1 MRKILALLLAVLLLV
16 GLALSVSADAYIPP
30 ERVEGFDMNYAYMEN
45 GACKALNTFISN
57 FAEMGLKE
65 FSPDATDEEVIPAV
79 LKHLELNARFY
90 PKYVKKVTRDG
101 NPYMQIS
108 GSYFEQRAEFLFG
121 RTISASECPGYQDG
135 NIIVSA
141 DHYDGP
147 IQVFASVYGC
157 YPAGDGLYDVYFEVF
172 RIDKDFSGWYTTAY
186 SNLPWDN
193 LTSLGNGN
201 ALIAYA
207 GGKTEDTIS
216 TSDFTL
222 VEFSMDAEGIPCQ
235 GANLP
240 EDYIAPT
247 EAPTQPVTEAPTQP
261 ETEAP
266 TEPVTEEPTQK
277 PTFRNEKEIEPEE
290 EEDEEPTTV
299 SGPINITMVL
309 IIILVAAVVL
319 LALLLIVILLVKK
332 KQSQ

>member
-1 MRKILALLLAVLLLV
+1 MRKILALLQSVLLL
-16 GLALSVSADAYIPP
+16 GSLALSASADAYIPP
-30 ERVEGFDMNYAYMEN
+30 EPIEGFDMNYAYMEN
-45 GACKALNTFISN
+45 GTCKALNTFISN
-57 FAEMGLKE
+57 FAEMGLRE
-65 FSPDATDEEVIPAV
+65 FSPDSTDKEVIPAV

-90 PKYVKKVTRDG
+90 PKYVKKITRDG
-101 NPYMQIS
+101 DPYMQIS

-135 NIIVSA
+135 KIIVSA

-157 YPAGDGLYDVYFEVF
+157 YPAGDGLYDVSFEVF

-207 GGKTEDTIS
+207 GGKTEESIS

-240 EDYIAPT
+240 EGYVAPTEPPT
-247 EAPTQPVTEAPTQP
+247 EAPTEP
-261 ETEAP
+261 ETEVP
-266 TEPVTEEPTQK
+266 TEPVTEEPTEE
-277 PTFRNEKEIEPEE
+277 PSFHNEKEIEPEE
-290 EEDEEPTTV
+290 NEDEEPAPV
-299 SGPINITMVL
+299 SGSINITTVL

-319 LALLLIVILLVKK
+319 LALLLIVILLVNKK
-332 KQSQ
+332 SSR